1 MCLLMCLANSKHKEI
16 VRKVETLRLGYQ
28 GEAPAELNGQ
38 ADSSESGAASPQISN
53 NRKHKLGRKALASSH
68 VSRQTARID
77 LMKG

>member
-16 VRKVETLRLGYQ
+16 VRRLETLRLGYH
-28 GEAPAELNGQ
+28 GEAPAEFDRQ
-38 ADSSESGAASPQISN
+38 ADSSAPRAASRQISN